1 METGGG
7 TFALE
12 GLPCLNALPSLA
24 QQTRQ
29 GGVIRTGDGALSP
42 AAALERYI
50 ERKYLSGGQNTL
62 GDDTSAPAVGLSAL
76 PCSNRQLRHA
86 PRPLL
91 CCRPT
96 P

>member
-1 METGGG
+1 MH
-7 TFALE
+7 FALE
-12 GLPCLNALPSLA
+12 TPLLVRRRPAACLR
-24 QQTRQ
+24 QTRQ

-62 GDDTSAPAVGLSAL
+62 GDDTSAPAVSAL
-76 PCSNRQLRHA
+76 LLWPSPAWRLLLD
-86 PRPLL
+86 PLPPAR
-91 CCRPT
+91 RPT